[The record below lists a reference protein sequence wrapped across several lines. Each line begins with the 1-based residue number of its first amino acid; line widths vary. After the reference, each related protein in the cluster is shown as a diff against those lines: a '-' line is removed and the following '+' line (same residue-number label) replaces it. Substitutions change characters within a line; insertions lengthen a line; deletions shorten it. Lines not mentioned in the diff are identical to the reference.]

1 MGLGHYWCCKRY
13 FLLLL
18 PLLPAPSYV
27 PPSEIN
33 VGSGQFGDWL
43 LTLAPLSSLPLSLL
57 LLRAPCLSPPPIRSL
72 SAFPPY
78 LHPSFSYLLIPSSL
92 RLLAPSSSHAHAWG
106 IISLMTADPAQQV
119 QARVDIAP
127 VLRQILLG
135 KCSILFLWCGV
146 GWRLGF
152 CYCASSCFGRPAWAP
167 APCSS
172 RRSCPRP
179 HLFLFLQQPASH
191 FNPAGFVSLLNF
203 GHPEDAFKNPRAKNF
218 KIFCSTFRM

>member
-1 MGLGHYWCCKRY
+1 MPWFR
-13 FLLLL
+13 
-18 PLLPAPSYV
+18 
-27 PPSEIN
+27 
-33 VGSGQFGDWL
+33 
-43 LTLAPLSSLPLSLL
+43 
-57 LLRAPCLSPPPIRSL
+57 
-72 SAFPPY
+72 
-78 LHPSFSYLLIPSSL
+78 
-92 RLLAPSSSHAHAWG
+92 
-106 IISLMTADPAQQV
+106 QQV
-119 QARVDIAP
+119 QARIDIAP

-191 FNPAGFVSLLNF
+191 FNPAGFASLLNF
-203 GHPEDAFKNPRAKNF
+203 GRMVGASKISWAKKNRKF
-218 KIFCSTFRM
+218 LFRFSDVIFNCWTYQDDTYVRTYVRT